1 MFCVGEEDQLVNA
14 LSLLK
19 ERAENDEA
27 SSLFSLCTDLSKVS
41 TVFSLL
47 SLPPSLPPSSPPSL
61 PPSLPPSSTFLSF
74 SPLGVMQEASDRVSM
89 ADYAGAIGG
98 TR

>member
-1 MFCVGEEDQLVNA
+1 MVNA

-61 PPSLPPSSTFLSF
+61 PPSLPPSMFLSF

-89 ADYAGAIGG
+89 ANYAGAIGG